1 MSDANVALVRR
12 IYEAWNSEGL
22 DALVPWLS
30 ETVELQD
37 APEMPDAVSVHGRDA
52 VLARLREVAEAMGG
66 GSVELHE
73 LSAFGDEVL
82 VPMVW
87 RAGDQAGSAEF
98 GDVFHVVRVSGE
110 QIVSLRVFVDED
122 AARAAAGADQ

>member
-22 DALVPWLS
+22 DALAPWLS
-30 ETVELQD
+30 ESVELQD

-52 VLARLREVAEAMGG
+52 VVARLREVAEAVGG

-82 VPMVW
+82 VAMLW
-87 RAGDQAGSAEF
+87 RAGDQAGSVEF
-98 GDVFHVVRVSGE
+98 GEVFHVVRVSGE
-110 QIVSLRVFVDED
+110 QIVAMRVFVDEE
-122 AARAAAGADQ
+122 AARGAAGG

>member
-1 MSDANVALVRR
+1 
-12 IYEAWNSEGL
+12 
-22 DALVPWLS
+22 
-30 ETVELQD
+30 
-37 APEMPDAVSVHGRDA
+37 
-52 VLARLREVAEAMGG
+52 MGG

-98 GDVFHVVRVSGE
+98 GEVFHVVRVSGE
-110 QIVSLRVFVDED
+110 QIVTMRVFVDEE
-122 AARAAAGADQ
+122 AARAAAGG